1 MMVRIGVSI
10 CCLIIV
16 AACGPDAEVVVP
28 FPTLDQSADL
38 RVHAIENSNAGSKVR
53 AHVVFENSA
62 SKYKTI
68 DLTCLELSVDSATSD
83 EIYVDRIAHIL
94 PENYTLNSGLVSID
108 VYWFFN
114 PPANDITKQD
124 SFAVSIKEECE
135 PLK

>member
-10 CCLIIV
+10 CCLIII
-16 AACGPDAEVVVP
+16 AACGLDAEVVVP
-28 FPTLDQSADL
+28 FPTLDQSAEL
-38 RVHAIENSNAGSKVR
+38 RIHAIENSKAGSKVR
-53 AHVVFENSA
+53 AHVEFKNSV

-83 EIYVDRIAHIL
+83 EIYVDRIAHVL
-94 PENYTLNSGLVSID
+94 PENYAINPGPVSID

-114 PPANDITKQD
+114 PPDNDISKQD